1 MKLVIYLGIYVF
13 IMRGMM
19 AENFVAEQ
27 LVANGFSLYYWT
39 SGNSAEIDFVI
50 QQDSYS
56 IPIEVK
62 SSDNVKAKS
71 LQTYIKKYSPKYSIR
86 ISSKHFGNENGIR
99 SIPLYAIFCLKPE
112 IE

>member
-62 SSDNVKAKS
+62 SSDNVKAKKF
-71 LQTYIKKYSPKYSIR
+71 TNIHKK
-86 ISSKHFGNENGIR
+86 
-99 SIPLYAIFCLKPE
+99 IFS
-112 IE
+112 

>member
-62 SSDNVKAKS
+62 SSDNVKAKR
-71 LQTYIKKYSPKYSIR
+71 LQTYIKNILLNTLFAYQLKILAMKTELDLFHFMQYS
-86 ISSKHFGNENGIR
+86 
-99 SIPLYAIFCLKPE
+99 A
-112 IE
+112 

>member
-13 IMRGMM
+13 IMHGMM

-71 LQTYIKKYSPKYSIR
+71 LQTYINNILLNTLFTYQLKILAMKTELDLFHFMQYS
-86 ISSKHFGNENGIR
+86 
-99 SIPLYAIFCLKPE
+99 A
-112 IE
+112 